1 MTTKPTREHE
11 RVPMLGQLVGE
22 IMVFE
27 PLAVT
32 ELSVKGLA
40 VDTRFPLHL
49 NTLHEMRLT
58 LGALPVVVKARVV
71 HCHISDVDQ
80 EVIYHSGMEFVELP
94 ERVRAAIDEFL
105 AAVKAHRAGT

>member
-1 MTTKPTREHE
+1 MTQREYE

-49 NTLHEMRLT
+49 NSLHEMRLT
-58 LGALPVVVKARVV
+58 LGSLPVVVKARVI
-71 HCHISDVDQ
+71 HSHITDVDQ
-80 EVIYHSGMEFVELP
+80 DVVTYHSGMEFVELP
-94 ERVRAAIDEFL
+94 DRVRTVISEFL